1 MRGKGVSFSFFVCF
15 VLVTT
20 VFWGMLIPASPAFGE
35 KKNLPPRAI
44 SVAPEYTGI
53 IVERGEDVNL
63 DLTVTNRGQRDES
76 IELAL
81 LSVPKGWKAWIK
93 SYSFGVTGVH
103 VASDSTKSLT
113 LKAAPDE
120 EVVPGKYVFK
130 IKAQTQD
137 RKLTSVSQLLVTV
150 KEKEKE
156 ETEGISIVTSYPVL
170 QGPSDGRFEFSLEVD
185 NNSDVDSVFNL
196 SAKGPENWEVNFKPA
211 YEEKFISSLR
221 IKANQNQT
229 MAVEVKPHPLAEP
242 GRYPVTVH
250 VSSPDAKA
258 EAELSVVLTGTYKLD
273 VGTVDG
279 LLSLSAIR
287 GKEANLSFYVKNNGS
302 AAHNHVRFL
311 SFKPENWD
319 VKFTPEDIQSL
330 APGDVKQVELNV
342 TPSNEALVGDYSVG
356 ISIEGEKVTED
367 LEFRVTVRASTAWGW
382 VGVGMIVL
390 VIAGLVGLFV
400 RLGRR

>member
-1 MRGKGVSFSFFVCF
+1 MRGKRDRFSFFVCF

-20 VFWGMLIPASPAFGE
+20 VVWGMLFSASPAYGE

-53 IVERGEDVNL
+53 IVPKGEDVNI

-76 IELAL
+76 IEIAL
-81 LSVPKGWKAWIK
+81 LSVPKGWKARIK
-93 SYSFGVTGVH
+93 TYSFGVTGVH

-113 LKAAPDE
+113 LKAEPDDG
-120 EVVPGKYVFK
+120 VAPGKYVFK
-130 IKAQTQD
+130 IKAQTRD
-137 RKLTSVSQLLVTV
+137 GKLTSLSELLVMV
-150 KEKEKE
+150 KEKEEE
-156 ETEGISIVTSYPVL
+156 ETEGVSIVTSYPVL
-170 QGPSDGRFEFSLEVD
+170 QGASDGKFEFSLEVE
-185 NNSDVDSVFNL
+185 NSSDSDRVFNL
-196 SAKGPENWEVNFKPA
+196 SAKGPENWEINLKPA

-221 IKANQNQT
+221 IKANQSQA

-242 GRYPVTVH
+242 GRYPITVS
-250 VSSPDAKA
+250 VSSPDTKA

-273 VGTVDG
+273 VGTTDG

-302 AAHNHVRFL
+302 AVHNYVRFL
-311 SFKPENWD
+311 SFKPENWN
-319 VKFTPEDIQSL
+319 VKFTPEDIKSL
-330 APGDVKQVELNV
+330 APGDVKQVELSV
-342 TPSNEALVGDYSVG
+342 TPSDEALVGDYSVG
-356 ISIEGEKVTED
+356 LSIEGEKVAED

-382 VGVGMIVL
+382 VGIGMIVL